1 MTTNTTTIRDLPLAP
16 ITREGFA
23 PFGTLVE
30 PSEDGAPFGPEDA
43 MLDLTGGTPRFYI
56 MRLDYRDL
64 TIKHIT
70 RHRGVTQLLA
80 SVGGKTWQLAVAPP
94 LDVEKP
100 EAEPNPGD
108 IRAFDIPGNV
118 AVMLHRGTWHAGPYF
133 EEPEVS
139 FFNLELADTNVGDHQ
154 TCKLAD
160 RFGVAFRLTRA

>member
-1 MTTNTTTIRDLPLAP
+1 MTIETMTVRDLPLDT
-16 ITREGFA
+16 ITREAFA

-30 PSEDGAPFGPEDA
+30 PSEDGEPFGSADA
-43 MLDLTGGTPRFYI
+43 KLDLTGGTPRFYI
-56 MRLDYRDL
+56 MRLDYRDR

-94 LDVEKP
+94 FNVDDPK
-100 EAEPNPGD
+100 AEPDPRD

-118 AVMLHRGTWHAGPYF
+118 AVMLYRGTWHAGPYF

-139 FFNLELADTNVGDHQ
+139 FFNLELADTNVVDHQ
-154 TCKLAD
+154 TCKLSE
-160 RFGVAFRLTRA
+160 RFGLAFRLAR